1 MKRLLLPLLAA
12 LALPTSVIAFPWNKD
27 IVEENL
33 AGEKFIVKEKSIES
47 YDKGFYALKYQYDQ
61 AIPYLEKTINTKTDR
76 EISNYYHPNCQTTSY
91 YQIVKIDR
99 EYCNKKTSR
108 DGLKSILTTLKKYES
123 LIDTEIE
130 NNGGFEE
137 VHIAEIKYQPIKVNL
152 NGQKQAL
159 QVYKTKCINPN
170 MSDDAFNAWN
180 ELYKYWYTTNL
191 RSSIEF
197 KKEYQL
203 DQKVCDKY
211 FSKN

>member
-1 MKRLLLPLLAA
+1 M
-12 LALPTSVIAFPWNKD
+12 
-27 IVEENL
+27 
-33 AGEKFIVKEKSIES
+33 
-47 YDKGFYALKYQYDQ
+47 
-61 AIPYLEKTINTKTDR
+61 
-76 EISNYYHPNCQTTSY
+76 
-91 YQIVKIDR
+91 
-99 EYCNKKTSR
+99 
-108 DGLKSILTTLKKYES
+108 TTLKKYES